1 MISAVACLK
10 RAFLPN
16 VAYMRYLSPVAKA
29 TTFRAFSSLNSKI
42 YMSQSLSLG
51 NSIKS
56 NTYGESV
63 PDHILNVDQSLYD
76 KKSDTFLM
84 DLNDSLEDLSE
95 INQDFVSNI
104 ESNQGVLQFD
114 IANVGTYVI
123 NKQPPNKQIWLS
135 SPISGPFRFDYDS
148 LVDDWVSLR
157 DHGDTKL
164 LHLLNQEIAE
174 ASGGKYRV
182 ELAHCD

>member
-1 MISAVACLK
+1 MIPSVACFK
-10 RAFLPN
+10 KAFLPI
-16 VAYMRYLSPVAKA
+16 VAMRCVRPVARA
-29 TTFRAFSSLNSKI
+29 TVVRGFSSLNSTVYISK
-42 YMSQSLSLG
+42 SLCLG
-51 NSIKS
+51 NTIKS
-56 NTYGESV
+56 NTYGESI
-63 PDHILNVDQSLYD
+63 PDHILNIDQSLYD
-76 KKSDTFLM
+76 KKSDVFLM

-182 ELAHCD
+182 ELAHSQ